1 MNECVNRLVGAL
13 RPRQR
18 SSFVPCT
25 AVSIKL
31 TTAQSVETKGLWRL
45 GHKWDIYIMGQD
57 HHRRG
62 SGKSQEVRDC
72 LSEQAG
78 HAGMAELRDSKQ
90 LRLTAPDP
98 CKIEPVSILPG
109 VHFKVSGTLE

>member
-1 MNECVNRLVGAL
+1 MWRLRVYG
-13 RPRQR
+13 
-18 SSFVPCT
+18 
-25 AVSIKL
+25 
-31 TTAQSVETKGLWRL
+31 GL
-45 GHKWDIYIMGQD
+45 GHKGDIYIIAWD

-62 SGKSQEVRDC
+62 AGWGPPEQEVT
-72 LSEQAG
+72 SG

-98 CKIEPVSILPG
+98 CKIEPVNILPG